1 MNSIRRPKE
10 SPPLHRFILAVLI
23 CGVASP
29 SQAQAPASTTPSRS
43 QTAPA
48 APNAQTPATPPNS
61 NSEVVVL
68 DPFDV
73 RSTGTRRYLAPNSI
87 SGTAMN
93 ALLKDVPMTIN
104 VITSDFLEDLSV
116 GSFER
121 ALDYNSSIVQ
131 TTRGEVTNR
140 NGIMSIRGFRNRNLL
155 LDGVLASDFL
165 PTYLIDRIEV
175 VKGPNTLY
183 GQSDP
188 GGLVNVISKR
198 PGGKTG
204 ASATFKYDSFDTRQ
218 VDGDVNFAKIVKGVD
233 VRLLGSYSTTN
244 GWRWRDDRETA
255 FGAAMID
262 WQVGPATKLRL
273 LLGANTVEGQP
284 SNRATYPFMQVP
296 TDLNGDGDILDNV
309 GGVDERDARFN
320 NNFVPRE
327 WTSQTRNSFLEQ
339 GGQYAQIN
347 ALQKLGENAD
357 LQYTF
362 MQTYSTTKTM
372 FREFNTFTTAG
383 VNQGV
388 FTTNDDVD
396 RSDAHT
402 LNGLLRLTT
411 GPINH
416 AILAGGRYT
425 KDKLYSE
432 AFRLRPNNAAERAV
446 LNSMIA
452 SGRNIRLQ
460 VTRADIENQVPIW
473 NDDTPTFD
481 ELKRAGFLVSNQA
494 DRFEEITTFY
504 LSDSA
509 AMFDERLRFLGGVRN
524 IEIVNYA
531 YNRDGT
537 GGEKRTSRDTSY
549 QVGVNYA
556 LGKSFVLFA
565 NHATSFNPN
574 GIDPTTGEYYAPEE
588 SIATEAGVKVDGL
601 WEGKISGSVAVFLI
615 DKKNVVRTDFNPFT
629 FVNDRDITDD
639 RSEGVDVELF
649 IDATENWQTVLG
661 YSYVDGRTVEGQTA
675 AVGLRLEGAAPHK
688 FTFWT
693 SYGFTQGPLKGLRFG
708 GGGIYTKGPIPQF
721 GTSLNRY
728 VLEDGYTELSAFA
741 RYSTKLFNQNATFG
755 INVSNFTDTFYIRAR
770 ANTNTPRLI
779 VGSLR
784 LDF

>member
-1 MNSIRRPKE
+1 MNSMNRRPH
-10 SPPLHRFILAVLI
+10 SLFVVLI
-23 CGVASP
+23 CGIASLASP
-29 SQAQAPASTTPSRS
+29 AHAQTPPAPSSS
-43 QTAPA
+43 QTPAPSSNAPTPA
-48 APNAQTPATPPNS
+48 APPSSS
-61 NSEVVVL
+61 NEVVVL

-73 RSTGTRRYLAPNSI
+73 RSTEPRRYLAPNSI

-104 VITSDFLEDLSV
+104 VITSDFLDDLSV
-116 GSFER
+116 GNFER

-198 PGGKTG
+198 PGGKTA
-204 ASATFKYDSFDTRQ
+204 ASTTFKYDSFDTRQ

-233 VRLLGSYSTTN
+233 VRLLGSYSDTN

-262 WQVGPATKLRL
+262 WQIGSATKLRV
-273 LLGANTVEGQP
+273 LLGANSVEGQP

-339 GGQYAQIN
+339 GGQYAQFN
-347 ALQKLGENAD
+347 ALQKLGDNAD

-402 LNGLLRLTT
+402 LNALLRVTT

-425 KDKLYSE
+425 KDKAYSE
-432 AFRLRPNNAAERAV
+432 GFRLRPNNAPERAV
-446 LNSMIA
+446 LNAMIA
-452 SGRNIRLQ
+452 SGRDIRLQ
-460 VTRADIENQVPIW
+460 VTRADIENRVPIW

-481 ELKRAGFLVSNQA
+481 ELKRAGFVVSNQA

-504 LSDSA
+504 VSDSA
-509 AMFDERLRFLGGVRN
+509 AMFDGRLRLLGGLRS

-537 GGEKRTSRDTSY
+537 GGDKRTSRDTSY

-556 LGKSFVLFA
+556 LTKSFVLFA

-588 SIATEAGVKVDGL
+588 SVATEAGVKVDGL
-601 WEGKISGSVAVFLI
+601 WDGKISGSVAVFLI

-629 FVNDRDITDD
+629 FINDRDITDD

-675 AVGLRLEGAAPHK
+675 AVGLRLEGAVPHK

-693 SYGFTQGPLKGLRFG
+693 SFGFAKGPLKGLRLG
-708 GGGIYTKGPIPQF
+708 GGGVYAKGPIPQF

-728 VLEDGYTELSAFA
+728 VREDGYTELSAFA
-741 RYSTKLFNQNATFG
+741 RYATKLFNQNATFG
-755 INVSNFTDTFYIRAR
+755 INVSNFSDVFYIRAR